1 MSTRMAVSEMAV
13 SALDITSRPW
23 LSIIGMGE
31 DGVDGLSPVAR
42 QLVASAELVV
52 GGARH
57 LDLASELVRGEQ
69 LAWPSPID
77 AALPQILAR
86 RGTPVAVLAS
96 GDPFHFGIGSRLAAI
111 VARDEILCLPQP
123 SAFAL
128 AAARLGWALQDT
140 RTISLHG
147 RALHGVMRHLHPGAR
162 ILALAWDGTTPGK
175 LAALLT
181 ERGLGDSR
189 LTVLERMGG
198 PHERVLHARA
208 KGGVPEDV
216 DPLNTIALEVVAG
229 PHSRLATFAT
239 GRSDDL
245 FANDGQL
252 TKREVR
258 AVTISSLA
266 PRHGE
271 LLWDI
276 GLGAGSVAIE
286 WLLCDPSLRA
296 IGIEERADR
305 AANAIRNAAELGAT
319 DLQIVGGH
327 APDALSGLPAPDAVF
342 IGGGL
347 GDGVLDAAWVALTS
361 GGRMVANAVTL
372 EGESVLLAAFQR
384 YGGELSRIGI
394 ARADP
399 LGGLHG
405 WRPAMPVTHW
415 RAVKP

>member
-1 MSTRMAVSEMAV
+1 
-13 SALDITSRPW
+13 
-23 LSIIGMGE
+23 
-31 DGVDGLSPVAR
+31 
-42 QLVASAELVV
+42 
-52 GGARH
+52 
-57 LDLASELVRGEQ
+57 
-69 LAWPSPID
+69 
-77 AALPQILAR
+77 
-86 RGTPVAVLAS
+86 
-96 GDPFHFGIGSRLAAI
+96 
-111 VARDEILCLPQP
+111 
-123 SAFAL
+123 
-128 AAARLGWALQDT
+128 LQDT

-147 RALHGVMRHLHPGAR
+147 RALHGVVRHLHPGAR
-162 ILALAWDGTTPGK
+162 ILALAWDGTTAGK
-175 LAALLT
+175 LAALLD
-181 ERGLGDSR
+181 ECGFGDSH

-198 PHERVLHARA
+198 PHERVLHTTARE
-208 KGGVPEDV
+208 GVNGDV
-216 DPLNTIALEVVAG
+216 DTLNTIALEIVSG
-229 PHSRLATFAT
+229 PRSRLATFAS

-245 FANDGQL
+245 FVNDGQL

-266 PRHGE
+266 PRYGE

-319 DLQIVGGH
+319 DLQIIGGH

-347 GDGVLDAAWVALTS
+347 GDRVLDAAWAALKS

-372 EGESVLLAAFQR
+372 EGESALLAAFQR
-384 YGGELSRIGI
+384 CGGELLRIDI

-405 WRPAMPVTHW
+405 WRPARPVTHW